1 MSTSSVTGS
10 GSIINVAGIVNNLM
24 QVEQRPLSAINDKI
38 NTANVSISAMS
49 DLKSM
54 VDSTYSAVS
63 ALENP
68 LLFGAKT
75 AAVTDSALAKV
86 SVVDSSAA
94 NVGAISISALKLAE
108 VQRTKLSLPNA
119 QTPDS
124 VLEPLNGG
132 ALQITVPQDS
142 TLLAEADRATGF
154 DPGVIDTSGMTLA
167 QVRDRINEDFKGKLR
182 ADLVNTGVGTTPWV
196 LVLTG
201 AQTGSSA
208 SFNVSYESAAVSA
221 FQPAQ
226 SAEAL
231 IGGITVK
238 SETNVFKEAVPG
250 VRVELLKARTMN
262 GVTASAEVGAVL
274 TVSDNKTEIT
284 SKVNAL
290 ASSFSAL
297 VQKIRTL
304 SAPGSNT
311 TKPGPL
317 ASNAGVLGLSS
328 GVMSA
333 YSLGFRLSTPGVVT
347 ETDGRALGQTVDV
360 SGVSYTQLSWAQLGL
375 ELGRDGNVT
384 LDSAR
389 LNEALS
395 GKVGEAM
402 VGGFTSNL
410 KSVLDSFRG
419 VSGSIQNV
427 LENMKSNVN
436 SLKSDA
442 EKAQARID
450 RLRTTYTAKYAAL
463 DSKLVSMRQQSSNVQ
478 SALAGLRA

>member
-1 MSTSSVTGS
+1 M
-10 GSIINVAGIVNNLM
+10 
-24 QVEQRPLSAINDKI
+24 
-38 NTANVSISAMS
+38 
-49 DLKSM
+49 
-54 VDSTYSAVS
+54 
-63 ALENP
+63 
-68 LLFGAKT
+68 
-75 AAVTDSALAKV
+75 
-86 SVVDSSAA
+86 
-94 NVGAISISALKLAE
+94 
-108 VQRTKLSLPNA
+108 
-119 QTPDS
+119 
-124 VLEPLNGG
+124 
-132 ALQITVPQDS
+132 
-142 TLLAEADRATGF
+142 
-154 DPGVIDTSGMTLA
+154 
-167 QVRDRINEDFKGKLR
+167 R